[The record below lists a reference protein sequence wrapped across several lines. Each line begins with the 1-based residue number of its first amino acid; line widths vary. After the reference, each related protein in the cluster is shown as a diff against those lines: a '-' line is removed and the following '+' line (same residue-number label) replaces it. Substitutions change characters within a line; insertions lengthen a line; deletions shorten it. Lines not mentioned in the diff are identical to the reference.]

1 MRLRRGWVTL
11 GVAALLAL
19 GGLSPALAEP
29 TGETSTT
36 AETPRGSWRVD
47 ATPGGY
53 LVSWTS
59 PTDLPMG
66 ADRPSIV
73 DAAGLPLG
81 PTSVDATGRVVSVEV
96 TGSAPEGAT
105 LDVVLS
111 GDRLDVEGDDRA
123 RTDLF
128 AVDTLPR
135 LVAGRSPLASDPSKK
150 GPYAVRTSNYTRPG
164 VKMPGMPQPIEMVGH
179 VVEPVADA
187 VTGPRPLVVFLHGR
201 HSVCY
206 GKGQGPQT
214 GDGWPCKPQKEI
226 PSHLGYD
233 YVQQVLASQ
242 GYATVSIR
250 ANGINAQDYR
260 LADGGAEARASLID
274 AHLDYFKTLAAA
286 RQIDLDKVILIGHS
300 RGGEGVNRAS
310 LRTPLDAGYTIAGQ
324 VLVAPTDF
332 ASQSAPYVPTVSLLP
347 HCDGDVSDLQGQRFV
362 DFNRD
367 VMADDTSLKSAVMVF
382 GANHNYFNTEWT
394 PRIAAAP
401 SWDDWGGNPTA
412 FCGRKHEGRL
422 SAAEQRRAG
431 TVLMAGAVHL
441 FAKDDQ
447 QMLPLFDGTGA
458 TLTSLGDAKLMSAA
472 IGGGRDARRPGVDA
486 TLTASPTATS
496 RLCRTVVSGRPSTA
510 CEVMGDSTSPHW
522 TQAEERVAV
531 RKAWE
536 VSWKAVGQSA
546 GLTFPTPL
554 DVTGRRLELRTV
566 VDAKTGST
574 RVGVRLTDADGASAT
589 LTPTSGEKLVPL
601 PGSRYLV
608 RNWAQSV
615 IVDPSSAAID
625 LSRIKSVE
633 LVAKSAKGKVWVLD
647 MAAADTNLPAA
658 PAKRAPIIDVGKVTV
673 DEGDAPKQG
682 TAQVP
687 LKVHGT
693 LTAPATVRAVLDGEG
708 SWGGRPVTITI
719 PAGATSGMVDV
730 SYERNTTH
738 ELYPRRHQVALAA
751 LSGAM
756 TNNYIGGLTIRDDDP
771 APKVTIKVLTKKV
784 REGQP
789 IKIAVIGD
797 ARVGDWWPVKY
808 RFVKGRGPVLRV
820 ADVGK
825 WWEQRF
831 GKTPGTKPL
840 YVNSYP
846 LGADLSAERRRVV
859 VKVPTVRDGKKEGTE
874 YVTLRF
880 RDKQMTKKVTV
891 RVVD

>member
-19 GGLSPALAEP
+19 GGLSPALADP
-29 TGETSTT
+29 DGDRSQTETS
-36 AETPRGSWRVD
+36 RGSWQVD
-47 ATPGGY
+47 QTSSGY

-59 PTDLPMG
+59 PTELPLG

-81 PTSVDATGRVVSVEV
+81 PASVDAGGRVVSVDV
-96 TGSAPEGAT
+96 TGIAPDPSN

-135 LVAGRSPLASDPSKK
+135 LVAGQSQLATDPSKK
-150 GPYAVRTSNYTRPG
+150 GPFAVRTSNYTRPG
-164 VKMPGMPQPIEMVGH
+164 VKMAGMPQPIEMVGH

-187 VTGPRPLVVFLHGR
+187 ATGPRPLVVFLHGR

-206 GKGQGPQT
+206 GKGEGPQT

-242 GYATVSIR
+242 GYTTVSIR

-274 AHLDYFKTLAAA
+274 AHLDYFKTVAAA

-324 VLVAPTDF
+324 VLLAPTDF
-332 ASQSAPYVPTVSLLP
+332 ASQSAPYVPTVSVLP
-347 HCDGDVSDLQGQRFV
+347 HCDGDVADLQGQRFV

-367 VMADDTSLKSAVMVF
+367 VMNDDNSLKSAVMVF

-394 PRIAAAP
+394 PGIAAAP
-401 SWDDWGGNPTA
+401 AWDDWGGNANA
-412 FCGRKHEGRL
+412 FCGRKHAGRL
-422 SAAEQRRAG
+422 TAAEQRRAG
-431 TVLMAGAVHL
+431 IVVMAGAVHL
-441 FAKDDQ
+441 FADNDQ

-458 TLTSLGDAKLMSAA
+458 TVASLGDAKLMSAA

-486 TLTASPTATS
+486 ALAAGTPTASS
-496 RLCRTVVSGRPSTA
+496 RLCRTAISNRPSTA
-510 CEVMGDSTSPHW
+510 CDVIDESTSPHW
-522 TQAEERVAV
+522 TQPDERVAV

-536 VSWKAVGQSA
+536 VSWKATGQSA
-546 GLTFPTPL
+546 GLSFPTPL
-554 DVTGRRLELRTV
+554 DLTGRRLELRTV
-566 VDAKTGST
+566 VDAKTGSA

-589 LTPTSGEKLVPL
+589 LTPTGGDRLVPL
-601 PGSRYLV
+601 PGGRYTV

-615 IVDPSSAAID
+615 IVDPSAAAID
-625 LSRIKSVE
+625 LSQVRSVE
-633 LVAKSAKGKVWVLD
+633 LVARSAKGKVWVLD
-647 MAAADTNLPAA
+647 VAAADTTLSTPV
-658 PAKRAPIIDVGKVTV
+658 AKRAPIIDVGKVTV
-673 DEGDAPKQG
+673 AEGDSPKQG

-687 LKVHGT
+687 LKVRGT
-693 LTAPATVRAVLDGEG
+693 LDAPLKLRAVLDGEG
-708 SWGGRPVTITI
+708 TWGGRAVALTI
-719 PAGATSGMVDV
+719 PAGATSGTVTV

-738 ELYPRRHQVALAA
+738 EMYPRRHQVALAA
-751 LSGAM
+751 VSGAM
-756 TNNYIGGLTIRDDDP
+756 TNNYLGGLTVRDDDP
-771 APKVTIKVLTKKV
+771 APKVTVKVLTKQV
-784 REGQP
+784 SEGQP

-797 ARVGDWWPVKY
+797 ARVGDWWPVSY
-808 RFVKGRGPVLRV
+808 RFAKGPGPVLRV
-820 ADVGK
+820 ADVGV
-825 WWEQRF
+825 WWKRHF
-831 GKTPGTKPL
+831 GPAAGTKPL
-840 YVNSYP
+840 YSAEYA

-859 VKVPTVRDGKKEGTE
+859 VKIPTVRDRKKEGTE

-880 RDKQMTKKVTV
+880 RDGQMTKKVTV